1 MIMSSSMNVLA
12 AYLKELLVL
21 SLCFRH
27 SLMSLQLNQTVVN
40 EFSGLKGLTGIKQLI
55 PLNPESTLQTG
66 ETTVLNTGRDFECK
80 AMQNGEVQSRKPL
93 NYRHGTHISVKFVFV
108 YR

>member
-1 MIMSSSMNVLA
+1 
-12 AYLKELLVL
+12 
-21 SLCFRH
+21 
-27 SLMSLQLNQTVVN
+27 MSLQLNQTVVN

-66 ETTVLNTGRDFECK
+66 ETTLLDFECK

>member
-1 MIMSSSMNVLA
+1 
-12 AYLKELLVL
+12 
-21 SLCFRH
+21 
-27 SLMSLQLNQTVVN
+27 MSLQLNQTVVN

-66 ETTVLNTGRDFECK
+66 ETTVLNTGRDFKCK

-93 NYRHGTHISVKFVFV
+93 NYRHGTHVSVKFVFV

>member
-1 MIMSSSMNVLA
+1 MDLA
-12 AYLKELLVL
+12 AMQTGLLIGL
-21 SLCFRH
+21 DFRH

-40 EFSGLKGLTGIKQLI
+40 KFSGLKGLTGIKQLI